1 MKPLIVLARIVFV
14 GCLWSIIFTEGI
26 RVIMLEN
33 WRFDM
38 FWPLHWV
45 YAWNLW
51 SAGWVIDTPKEW
63 AFVLI
68 IVSFIPL
75 WLTGWIALSLVA
87 WEKFIYKT
95 IMFPINLVRSKSVP
109 LKVQTNKAP
118 VIVKKKS
125 YKEIRPTGRRS
136 PIRDYTEN
144 EAPAAPAKMP
154 SKPAPIREPSYTAPS
169 IPTSAPSGLK
179 EKVVNA
185 RETFSHALFN
195 LDNEEDDFDLDFGTF
210 EKSDIFNIDDSK
222 SKKKAPQ
229 KEKVNKKFDDDGD
242 YFHNDFEK
250 KPAKR
255 FDEEDYQ
262 PRRKTYDFDDDEDDS
277 RSSRRNDDRRNDDR
291 NDRKDRKDS
300 YNNRQDDKRSQNR
313 DNKNRDD
320 DYKPKT
326 NRRDNEDYQPNRRED
341 KQPKENIQSAEKQ
354 RGNNPI
360 VDVLT
365 QKGYDVVSGITLKNT
380 IIDFLGISEDVIC
393 LCLVDKENG
402 DWLADE
408 ERFNNEEPLWF
419 SENSHRISP
428 VRKAELAKE
437 ALDSKLEDAGFDIMV
452 KPFVIV
458 QMGNII
464 NAEDMLEIWEETKVK
479 VTRINRGSPK
489 EIQLFSKTVE
499 EAGSKLDRDELNRLK
514 KLIKVA

>member
-1 MKPLIVLARIVFV
+1 MTPLIVLARIMFV
-14 GCLWSIIFTEGI
+14 GRLWSIIFTEGI

-75 WLTGWIALSLVA
+75 WLTGWIALSMVA
-87 WEKFIYKT
+87 WEKIICKI
-95 IMFPINLVRSKSVP
+95 IMFPINLVRNKSVP
-109 LKVQTNKAP
+109 LKVQTNKTP

-125 YKEIRPTGRRS
+125 YKEVRPTGRRT

-144 EAPAAPAKMP
+144 EASVAPAKPVKPIQSNEPTYFTPSVAP
-154 SKPAPIREPSYTAPS
+154 SKP
-169 IPTSAPSGLK
+169 SALK
-179 EKVVNA
+179 DKVVNA
-185 RETFSHALFN
+185 RETFSHSLFN
-195 LDNEEDDFDLDFGTF
+195 LDNEEDDFDLDFGAF
-210 EKSDIFNIDDSK
+210 EKSDIFNIDDNK
-222 SKKKAPQ
+222 SKKKSSQ
-229 KEKVNKKFDDDGD
+229 KEKNNKRFIDDNDEED
-242 YFHNDFEK
+242 FHNDFEK
-250 KPAKR
+250 KPQKR
-255 FDEEDYQ
+255 FEDDDYQ
-262 PRRKTYDFDDDEDDS
+262 PRRKNYDDDEEDI
-277 RSSRRNDDRRNDDR
+277 RPTRRNEDR
-291 NDRKDRKDS
+291 NDRKDRRES
-300 YNNRQDDKRSQNR
+300 YNRQDDRKSSNR
-313 DNKNRDD
+313 DNRNRDE
-320 DYKPKT
+320 DYKQKS
-326 NRRDNEDYQPNRRED
+326 NRRDNDDYRQNNKEDRLQRDNS
-341 KQPKENIQSAEKQ
+341 QSSEKQ

-380 IIDFLGISEDVIC
+380 IIDFLGISEDTIC
-393 LCLVDKENG
+393 LCLVDKETG

-437 ALDSKLEDAGFDIMV
+437 ALEIKLEDAGFDIAI
-452 KPFVIV
+452 KPFVII

-499 EAGSKLDRDELNRLK
+499 EAVSKLDREEFNRLK
-514 KLIKVA
+514 KLIRAA